1 MNPMILFI
9 LLFSLAMGTI
19 TTLSSYHWLLAWIG
33 LEINTMAIIPIITK
47 KHHPRATE
55 AATKY
60 FLTQT
65 AASTLILLSS
75 TLNAWTTGQWTIT
88 ELHHP
93 LAMMMLTLAVA
104 MKLGLAP
111 THFWL
116 PEVMQGTTIK
126 TALLL
131 TTWQKIAPL
140 TFIYL
145 TSNHL
150 STKMLF
156 TLGLLSVML
165 GGITGLNQ
173 TQTRKIMAY
182 SSIAHMGW
190 LTMILTL
197 NLNLMTF
204 TLMLYITM
212 TTSSFMIL
220 LMSESKTMTDLGL
233 AWTTS
238 PTSMLLLMLSL
249 LSLGGL
255 PPLSGFMPK
264 LLILKEMTML
274 NMIAMSTILAL
285 SALPSLFFY
294 LRLSYLM
301 LMTIPPTTTTTEHK
315 WRHKNNTLKITAQL
329 FIITTTLLPIT
340 PLVNKIL

>member
-1 MNPMILFI
+1 MTPMIQFI

-33 LEINTMAIIPIITK
+33 LEIYTMTIIPIMTK

-55 AATKY
+55 ATTKY

-65 AASTLILLSS
+65 AASALILFSS
-75 TLNAWTTGQWTIT
+75 ALNAWTTGQWTIT

-93 LAMMMLTLAVA
+93 QATMTLTLAVA

-131 TTWQKIAPL
+131 ATWQKIAPL

-150 STKMLF
+150 STKLLF
-156 TLGLLSVML
+156 TLGLLSAAL
-165 GGITGLNQ
+165 GGIMGLNQ

-190 LTMILTL
+190 LTMALAL
-197 NLNLMTF
+197 NLSLMIF
-204 TLMLYITM
+204 TLMLYFTM
-212 TTSSFMIL
+212 TLSSFMIL
-220 LMSESKTMTDLGL
+220 LASKSKTMTDLGL
-233 AWTTS
+233 AWAAS
-238 PTSMLLLMLSL
+238 PAPMIMLMLSL

-264 LLILKEMTML
+264 LLILKETTML
-274 NMIAMSTILAL
+274 TMIPLSVAMAMST
-285 SALPSLFFY
+285 LPSLYFY
-294 LRLSYLM
+294 LRLAYLM
-301 LMTIPPTTTTTEHK
+301 TMTIPPTTTTTEHK
-315 WRHKNNTLKITAQL
+315 WRHKNKTMKTTAQL
-329 FIITTTLLPIT
+329 FVMATMLLPIT
-340 PLVNKIL
+340 PLINKIF